1 MPASP
6 TRVSIALRQP
16 HDEVVRRGRLGR
28 RGDLLLARAFRAVGD
43 VGAMTVSSKST
54 GSCVS
59 SAEAP
64 RTLASVASRRSCP
77 SIRMAP
83 LDGSKKRRMRFSTV
97 LLPAPLG
104 PTSAT
109 FCPAAISRLKS
120 ERTGPPSS

>member
-1 MPASP
+1 M
-6 TRVSIALRQP
+6 
-16 HDEVVRRGRLGR
+16 
-28 RGDLLLARAFRAVGD
+28 LAPI
-43 VGAMTVSSKST
+43 VSSKST

-83 LDGSKKRRMRFSTV
+83 ATGSKKRRIRLSTV

-109 FCPAAISRLKS
+109 FWPGAISRLKS
-120 ERTGPPSS
+120 ARIAAAVLVGEVDAAEADGARA